1 MIGMTAQIPAFP
13 FARNPLLNRNGS
25 RCFPRARAWNWLPL
39 LLLFLVG
46 IGCRSNP
53 NRESAIDTQVR
64 RHADAARIAFSEGA
78 DAEALERYRLAVKRA
93 WTLDEPID
101 VGRSAYNLAAC
112 LASVGHWAE
121 ARDWLAEARADLW
134 RGGQSLREA
143 WLLEAKIARQQG
155 LLDESAAIADVLLD
169 KHPGPA
175 IRRVCHHDGPA
186 ETPPGLPPPPSHLCC
201 ARFDSQSLAREK
213 AQRLA
218 NRCREKQRY
227 SRPKENHSTDV
238 QVHLLQANL
247 ACDMGDLE
255 TAQAELA
262 LARALLCAS
271 TNPSVRAEACRASAR
286 IWLLAGEPLEAGR
299 DFDREAELMRLGK
312 HYREIPYALYDAAE
326 AYASAELAPEAAD
339 RYLRTARTMY
349 ARDAYLDALIII
361 DEGLPWVEMSANPD
375 LEGRMAVLF
384 REVAVAV
391 EKAAEK
397 DRRRNR
403 SGRPTNMESVPA
415 GTPTPNTDDSVP
427 TVPGPVERLPEII
440 EGPDLPEA
448 RRRPFGPQPM
458 QLGAEP
464 RHATAQPP
472 TPLHASIRNLLS
484 RTKAA
489 ATAAAPSTT
498 RPR

>member
-1 MIGMTAQIPAFP
+1 VAF
-13 FARNPLLNRNGS
+13 S
-25 RCFPRARAWNWLPL
+25 
-39 LLLFLVG
+39 LLFLGTLV
-46 IGCRSNP
+46 GCRSNP
-53 NRESAIDTQVR
+53 AEKAATDTKVR
-64 RHADAARIAFSEGA
+64 RYADAGRIAFSEGD
-78 DAEALERYRLAVKRA
+78 DAEALQRYRLAVKRA
-93 WTLDEPID
+93 WSLDEPID

-134 RGGQSLREA
+134 RGGESLREA

-155 LLDESAAIADVLLD
+155 LLDEAAAIAEVLLD
-169 KHPGPA
+169 KHPGPS

-201 ARFDSQSLAREK
+201 ARFDSQCLAREK

-227 SRPKENHSTDV
+227 TKSKENHSTDV
-238 QVHLLQANL
+238 QVHLLRANL
-247 ACDMGDLE
+247 ACDSGDLE

-262 LARALLCAS
+262 LARALLCAT

-286 IWLLAGEPLEAGR
+286 IWLLAGEPLEAGI
-299 DFDREAELMRLGK
+299 DFDREAELMRLSK

-326 AYASAELAPEAAD
+326 AYAAAEQAPEAAD

-349 ARDAYLDALIII
+349 ARDAYYDALIII

-375 LEGRMAVLF
+375 LEGRMAILF

-391 EKAAEK
+391 ERAAEK

-403 SGRPTNMESVPA
+403 ANTAAETVPA
-415 GTPTPNTDDSVP
+415 GTPLIEEAAP
-427 TVPGPVERLPEII
+427 TVPGPVERLPELI
-440 EGPDLPEA
+440 EGPELPEA
-448 RRRPFGPQPM
+448 RRRPFGPKPSAAPADSPHHSDQ
-458 QLGAEP
+458 
-464 RHATAQPP
+464 TP
-472 TPLHASIRNLLS
+472 TPLHASIRQLLS

-489 ATAAAPSTT
+489 ATASAPQQTL
-498 RPR
+498 PR